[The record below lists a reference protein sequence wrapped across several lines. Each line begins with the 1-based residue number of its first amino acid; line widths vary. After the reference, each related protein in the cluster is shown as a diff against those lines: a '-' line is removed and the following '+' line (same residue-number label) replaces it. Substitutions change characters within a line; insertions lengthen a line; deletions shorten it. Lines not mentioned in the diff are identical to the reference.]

1 MGNLVDSVVWRY
13 DLRPVE
19 NKAIDKLSLVWD
31 VIQEDE
37 IILFQRNR
45 KYNSIQEFLTEFEK
59 EDSRINIDELLLYNY
74 DLQKEYILKDYVSNK
89 EFNSIDVSLRGSYQ
103 FYTYI
108 KDEDLDFNF
117 SIIDLNENRNED
129 GVEIIIFYENQVIE
143 SVELEDDGVV
153 NDNGDISEERVVNLK
168 SVNLPEGAYKIE
180 VKANNDIVTTNIKT
194 KQKKVSFLNKLWFY
208 NDEVENID
216 IFTDSDYLQFN
227 TVNPEGLQKVLVDDK
242 DIEIKE
248 TYNQYAVDVSGST
261 STTLTKIYLEK
272 DGIIVSGNG
281 LFSFERDKFFN
292 PVVKRFNSNVDINKE
307 NINYILADYDIP
319 ETVNGWKTA
328 TQEFV
333 LKGSYREFYKYGYIV
348 SVPGLDYED
357 GVDDYI
363 EIEEI
368 KFELEGRSLF
378 EKMKEVLGL
387 SFYLPATPCSQGR
400 REC

>member
-1 MGNLVDSVVWRY
+1 
-13 DLRPVE
+13 
-19 NKAIDKLSLVWD
+19 
-31 VIQEDE
+31 
-37 IILFQRNR
+37 
-45 KYNSIQEFLTEFEK
+45 
-59 EDSRINIDELLLYNY
+59 
-74 DLQKEYILKDYVSNK
+74 
-89 EFNSIDVSLRGSYQ
+89 
-103 FYTYI
+103 
-108 KDEDLDFNF
+108 
-117 SIIDLNENRNED
+117 
-129 GVEIIIFYENQVIE
+129 VEIIIFYENQVIE